1 MTKAQQI
8 TDVLTHHGE
17 GCGWHPGEQAVKFV
31 DMLAGDVLTLR
42 PDGGADRLH
51 VGAVAAAWRARVS
64 GGMVVATERG
74 FALVDTNGAVEWST
88 QAWTDTSVR
97 MNEGACDPLGRFYCG
112 SMAYDARPG
121 AGTLWRL
128 DADRSVQAVADGFTT
143 PNGMVW
149 SLGGT
154 LAYHIDTPTGRID
167 CYDFDPE
174 LGLVDRRPVV
184 EVTGGDPD
192 GMTIDAD
199 GNLWVALWG
208 GGAVHCYAP
217 GGELLHVVE
226 VDARQVSSCAFG
238 GPDLDRLH
246 ITTSREGLGEGDD
259 PKAGALFAAEVG
271 VRGVPLRP
279 FGG

>member
-1 MTKAQQI
+1 MTKAEQV

-17 GCGWHPGEQAVKFV
+17 GCGWHPGEQVVKFV

-51 VGAVAAAWRARVS
+51 VGSVAAAWRPRTTD
-64 GGMVVATERG
+64 GMVVAIERG
-74 FALVDTNGAVEWST
+74 FALVDAGGAITWST
-88 QAWTDTSVR
+88 EVWSDTSVR

-112 SMAYDARPG
+112 SMASDKRPG
-121 AGTLWRL
+121 AGSLYRL
-128 DADRSVQAVADGFTT
+128 DPDRSVRAVLDGFTI

-154 LAYHIDTPTGRID
+154 IAYHIDTPSGRID

-174 LGLVDRRPVV
+174 LGLVDRTPVV
-184 EVTGGDPD
+184 EVTGGSPD

-199 GNLWVALWG
+199 GNLWVALWDG
-208 GGAVHCYAP
+208 AAVHCYSP
-217 GGELLHVVE
+217 DGKLQQVVE
-226 VDARQVSSCAFG
+226 VDAQQVSSCAFG
-238 GPDLDRLH
+238 GADQDRLY
-246 ITTSREGLGEGDD
+246 ITTSREGLGEGED
-259 PKAGALFAAEVG
+259 PKAGALFAADVG

>member
-1 MTKAQQI
+1 MTRADQI
-8 TDVLTHHGE
+8 TDVLTYHGE
-17 GCGWHPGEQAVKFV
+17 GCGWHDGEQAVKFV
-31 DMLAGDVLTLR
+31 DMFAGDVLTLR
-42 PDGGADRLH
+42 ADARADRAH
-51 VGAVAAAWRARVS
+51 VGGIAAAWRARVG
-64 GGMVVATERG
+64 GGMVVGIERG
-74 FALVDTNGAVEWST
+74 FALVDAGGAVEWST

-112 SMAYDARPG
+112 SMAFDARDG
-121 AGTLWRL
+121 AGTVWRL
-128 DADRSVQAVADGFTT
+128 DADRSVSAVLDGFTI
-143 PNGMVW
+143 PNGLVW

-154 LAYHIDTPTGRID
+154 LAYHIDTPTNRID

-184 EVTGGDPD
+184 EVTGGGPD

-199 GNLWVALWG
+199 GNLWVAIWG
-208 GGAVHCYAP
+208 GSAVHCYSTD
-217 GGELLHVVE
+217 GELQQVVE

-238 GPDLDRLH
+238 GPDLDRLYV
-246 ITTSREGLGEGDD
+246 TTSRESLAEDDD

-271 VRGVPLRP
+271 VRGVPPRP